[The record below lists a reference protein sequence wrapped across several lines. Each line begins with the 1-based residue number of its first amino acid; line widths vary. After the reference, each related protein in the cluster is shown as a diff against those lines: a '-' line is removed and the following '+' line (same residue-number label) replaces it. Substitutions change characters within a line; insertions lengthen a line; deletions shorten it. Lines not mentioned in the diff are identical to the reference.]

1 MATIGF
7 NPYATSNA
15 AGSFAVQ
22 SGGYIQG
29 TAQVQPASRFDLA
42 GGVLAA
48 SETQAM
54 YGGVAIYE
62 QIPNPANPLTAPN
75 RDLGSIVGRATT
87 LTQTSATGIAGFA
100 VFDQNTAAVNSPSSP
115 VPLVGSGGSV
125 NFYRLGSLAK
135 IVVQA
140 DPGIASIV
148 GGSIGQNVSWDFNNQ
163 LLVPYSASASTIA
176 ASTYTWASTA
186 GGRLTVVAASATNVS
201 AVGDEVYITGATN
214 TGTGGATVV
223 NGSFTVDTF
232 TDNQHF
238 TLAAPGNAT
247 IFGTI
252 GGSPLIN
259 NAGGILPVK
268 VVDFNF
274 GNSLIVNYN
283 PTTNNATWS
292 RAGSTAVILI

>member
-7 NPYATSNA
+7 NPYATTNA
-15 AGSFAVQ
+15 AGSFAAQ

-29 TAQVQPASRFDLA
+29 TAQVQPASRYDLA

-48 SETQAM
+48 SETLAM

-115 VPLVGSGGSV
+115 VPLVGSGGAV

-186 GGRLTVVAASATNVS
+186 GGRLTVVAASATNVA

-259 NAGGILPVK
+259 NAGGALPVK

-292 RAGSTAVILI
+292 RTGSTAVILI

>member
-115 VPLVGSGGSV
+115 VPLVGSGGAV

-283 PTTNNATWS
+283 PATNNATWS

>member
-15 AGSFAVQ
+15 AGSFGIQ
-22 SGGYIQG
+22 SGGYVQG
-29 TAQVQPASRFDLA
+29 TAQVQPASRYDLA
-42 GGVLAA
+42 GGVLNA

-115 VPLVGSGGSV
+115 VPLVGSGGAV

-135 IVVQA
+135 VVVQA
-140 DPGIASIV
+140 DPDIASMV
-148 GGSIGQNVSWDFNNQ
+148 GGSTGQNVSWDFNNQ
-163 LLVPYSASASTIA
+163 LLVPYNASEFTVA

-186 GGRLTVVAASATNVS
+186 GGRLTVVAASATTVS
-201 AVGDEVYITGATN
+201 NVGDLVYITGATN
-214 TGTGGATVV
+214 TGTGGADVV
-223 NGSFTVDTF
+223 NGSFTVATF
-232 TDNQHF
+232 TDSQHF

-252 GGSPLIN
+252 GGSPLIDN
-259 NAGGILPVK
+259 PGGILPVK

-292 RAGSTAVILI
+292 RTGSAAVILI